1 MNGQSRIERL
11 LPGPPGYVVVRLVL
25 EPGDR
30 VQGWI
35 VPVEAP
41 PIDFNGWMDLMAAVN
56 HLRRA
61 ARRSLARGSAPENRR

>member
-1 MNGQSRIERL
+1 MNGQSRIKRL
-11 LPGPPGYVVVRLVL
+11 LRLPPGYIVVRLIL

-35 VPVEAP
+35 KSVEEP

-56 HLRRA
+56 RLRRA
-61 ARRSLARGSAPENRR
+61 ARRPLSGRGES